1 MEKMAKSYKEPIK
14 LKIKLCLL
22 GDGAVGKTS
31 LMERYV
37 TNTYRKEYLPTIG
50 VRTSKKRIIINDS
63 DQQRKYHIDLYI
75 WDIMGQISFRKI
87 LHPTY
92 LKGASGAL
100 MICDLTRR
108 ETLEHLDDWVD
119 SLFSE
124 WRLVPMVFVAN
135 KSDLRDSFEFRI
147 REMESFAS
155 TFESQSFITSAKSGN
170 NIDQAFTTLGTAIL
184 KNKNIPVND
193 TPIYNTY

>member
-1 MEKMAKSYKEPIK
+1 MEEMAKLDEKPIK

-37 TNTYRKEYLPTIG
+37 ANTYRKDYLPTIG
-50 VRTSKKRIIINDS
+50 VRTSKKRVIINDS

-108 ETLEHLDDWVD
+108 ETLENLDDWID
-119 SLFSE
+119 SLLSE
-124 WRLVPMVFVAN
+124 WRLIPMVFLAN
-135 KSDLRDSFEFRI
+135 KGDLQDSFEFGI
-147 REMESFAS
+147 KEIKSYAKTYESH
-155 TFESQSFITSAKSGN
+155 SFITSAKTGN
-170 NIDQAFTTLGTAIL
+170 NIDEAFTTLGKIIL
-184 KNKNIPVND
+184 KDRYIRSEDNP
-193 TPIYNTY
+193 